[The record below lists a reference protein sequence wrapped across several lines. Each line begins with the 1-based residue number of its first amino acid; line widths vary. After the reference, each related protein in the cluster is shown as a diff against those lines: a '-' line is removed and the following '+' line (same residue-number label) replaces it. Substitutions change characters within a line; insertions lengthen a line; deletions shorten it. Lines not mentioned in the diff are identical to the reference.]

1 MAPLSKAFFVGGFAS
16 LLASGILR
24 SQEPLAT
31 LQSIVRFQGP
41 VSFHAQNGAARQ
53 VSVTIRNWS
62 IASGPPIE
70 RFQEPGLVMVQVLAG
85 QVTTVIDGKSE
96 DRKTGDIWAV
106 PMGSVMALSVKRE
119 TAVLQTVAVQ

>member
-1 MAPLSKAFFVGGFAS
+1 MALAKTLFAAGLASLFAS
-16 LLASGILR
+16 GLLG
-24 SQEPLAT
+24 SQEAVET
-31 LQSIVRFQGP
+31 LQSTLRFQGP
-41 VSFHAQNGAARQ
+41 ISFHAPNGAARQ

-62 IASGPPIE
+62 IASGRPIE
-70 RFQEPGLVMVQVLAG
+70 RFQEPGLIMVQVLAG

-106 PMGSVMALSVKRE
+106 PTGSAMAVSVKRE